1 MSRNKRTTE
10 PPVATLED
18 REKTVAYAKSLLK
31 ENKDTSIDAAKI
43 EEGIEEIRSMV
54 GEVLEHGSAGWL
66 SPALAQSHA
75 WLVSQG
81 IPDDE
86 ATTVVQRAGEGS
98 DIDRDTLHQ
107 RLVETFLTRLPSCTL
122 PPRREAGQRAVI
134 ALIGP
139 TGVGKTTT
147 IAKLATR
154 FRLQQGRRVALITA
168 DTYRIAAVDQLQ
180 KYAELV
186 DASFYV
192 ASTKQQMRETIASI
206 HDVDVI
212 LIDTAGRSRTDG
224 DRIQETGEIVAAAEP
239 TERHLV
245 LSAATSLTATRRAAE
260 SFMVTSCDRIIV
272 TKLDEAGSLGEIIS
286 TLSELQLPVSWF
298 TNGQDVSAN
307 IEPAKM
313 ERLVE
318 SLLPTG
324 CIA

>member
-1 MSRNKRTTE
+1 MSKKDVPINAPTSTI
-10 PPVATLED
+10 ED
-18 REKTVAYAKSLLK
+18 RQRTVAYAQTLL
-31 ENKDTSIDAAKI
+31 ENESTESVNTTKLERS
-43 EEGIEEIRSMV
+43 IEEIRSMV
-54 GEVLEHGSAGWL
+54 GEALDNGSAGWL

-81 IPDDE
+81 IPDED
-86 ATTVVQRAGEGS
+86 ATSYVQRAGEGS
-98 DIDRDTLHQ
+98 DIDRETLHYK
-107 RLVETFLTRLPSCTL
+107 LVDAFMAKLPTTVL
-122 PPRREAGQRAVI
+122 PPRRESGNRAVI

-154 FRLQQGRRVALITA
+154 FRLQQGRRVALITT
-168 DTYRIAAVDQLQ
+168 DTYRVAAVDQLQ

-186 DASFYV
+186 DAPFYV
-192 ASTKQQMRETIASI
+192 ASTRQQMRETIASI
-206 HDVDVI
+206 QDADVI

-224 DRIQETGEIVAAAEP
+224 DRIQETGDIVSEAQP

-245 LSAATSLTATRRAAE
+245 LSSATSLTATRRAAE
-260 SFMVTSCDRIIV
+260 SFMVTGCDRVII
-272 TKLDEAGSLGEIIS
+272 TKLDEAVTLGEIIT

-318 SLLPTG
+318 SLLPNG
-324 CIA
+324 CFA